1 MSKSSTFRIG
11 YFLTTTRDWIRYN
24 VPLRALLSW
33 GGTICALFTFRLEI
47 RLNRLAESHRIAS
60 GIGVPSLAGKFL
72 RPWVTDPEKSKIWRE
87 QRIGWGRYRI
97 SGEGGALFK
106 SLIACAP
113 GENAKGVIFIWFEYD
128 LLTLLSVRNL
138 EKLLDSY
145 IVVFAGSWSPPLYQA
160 LWSFPHAYRHEFIA
174 GLSHPDDAIRIRSL
188 GFKVAIL
195 PLYMSSW
202 LVPEDFHPLPLQERD
217 TDIVM
222 VANWARFKRHWVLF
236 DALKRMNRPE
246 LKIVLI
252 GQPDSQ
258 RTVEDVQKEAE
269 LFGVAG
275 QIQFLNRLPV
285 DEVWRWLARSRIS
298 LILSKREGSCVV
310 VGESMMSNTP
320 VGLLEGA
327 GIGSVEFIN
336 SQTGMLLR
344 EGKHLADDI
353 STLLEKSKTMSA
365 RAWAVENIS
374 SERARG
380 VTAEKIKTVMN
391 NNFRGD
397 LLDICCRGTLSY
409 QTSATAE
416 IEPIY
421 GHLREHYGLSFKLMS
436 NLEK

>member
-1 MSKSSTFRIG
+1 MG
-11 YFLTTTRDWIRYN
+11 CFLTAARDWIRYS
-24 VPLRALLSW
+24 VTLRALVSW
-33 GGTICALFTFRLEI
+33 GGTICALFTFRLET
-47 RLNRLAESHRIAS
+47 RLNRLAESHRIAL

-72 RPWVTDPEKSKIWRE
+72 RSWVADPVKSKIWRE
-87 QRIGWGRYRI
+87 RRIGWGRYRI
-97 SGEGGALFK
+97 SGEGGTLHK
-106 SLIACAP
+106 SLIARAP
-113 GENAKGVIFIWFEYD
+113 DGNEKGVLFVWFEYD
-128 LLTLLSVRNL
+128 LLTLLSVRDL

-145 IVVFAGSWSPPLYQA
+145 IVVYAGSWSPPSYQA
-160 LWSFPHAYRHEFIA
+160 LWSFPYAYRHEFFA
-174 GLSHPDDAIRIRSL
+174 GLSHPEDVMRIRSL
-188 GFKVAIL
+188 GFEVPIL

-202 LVPEDFHPLPLQERD
+202 LVPEDFHPRSPQDRD
-217 TDIVM
+217 VDIVM
-222 VANWARFKRHWVLF
+222 VANWAHFKRHWVLF
-236 DALKRMNRPE
+236 DALKQMNRPE

-258 RTVEDVQKEAE
+258 RTVENVRKEAQQR
-269 LFGVAG
+269 GVAG
-275 QIQFLNRLPV
+275 QIEFLNRLPV

-298 LILSKREGSCVV
+298 LVFSKREGSCVV
-310 VGESMMSNTP
+310 VGESMMSDTP
-320 VGLLEGA
+320 VGLLDGT
-327 GIGSVEFIN
+327 GIGSAAFIN

-353 STLLEKSKTMSA
+353 STLLEKSKTMNP

-374 SERARG
+374 SQRARR